1 VAWAASWAAASP
13 DLEKSKNSVTDAFWG
28 MAGAFSGLAAMTAGA
43 ERGSFFAVV
52 VGLGLIAFGA
62 AKMFLAGIKVES

>member
-1 VAWAASWAAASP
+1 
-13 DLEKSKNSVTDAFWG
+13 

>member
-1 VAWAASWAAASP
+1 
-13 DLEKSKNSVTDAFWG
+13 L
-28 MAGAFSGLAAMTAGA
+28 
-43 ERGSFFAVV
+43 FAVV